1 MALGMK
7 LKQAREAM
15 GLTESDLAES
25 THMMAQMIREIEAED
40 YHRFSA
46 PIYGKG
52 FIKLFAKAVGLDPA
66 PLVAEFMAAMAGAPD
81 KTSKPPHVA
90 LEAIDKHNETGI
102 SIVTPEVPEKPEEPT
117 DSPAPPAP
125 VPRHVYAKASAVTM
139 PNTDSP
145 HPMPEPTRPTPKP
158 APAPS
163 PIEAT
168 APLQAPAP
176 VRSFAPATPRAVEP
190 PAGETAPVAPAA
202 QPPGDGFRLE
212 AEPAVSVAP
221 PRPVAAPVRPFQYPM
236 PKQTSR
242 PAPAPAPARE
252 EEEAEDEDS
261 FVERPARRRPP
272 RRNRQRPSLGVAEA
286 IRNWAGKAHEYVAA
300 LREKPEADD
309 DDGGSLGDEA
319 PSRRCW
325 WIGGVAAAVVVLV
338 FLVLSNEGGDES
350 NGVSV
355 PDGPEF
361 VEGGVEPIADGADV
375 SSETPTE
382 SSPAPAL
389 PTTPAEIVRVLPPPK
404 CFAR

>member
-66 PLVAEFMAAMAGAPD
+66 PLVAEFMAAMAGNPD
-81 KTSKPPHVA
+81 KASKPPYVA

-102 SIVTPEVPEKPEEPT
+102 SIVTPEVPETAEAPS
-117 DSPAPPAP
+117 DSPSPPAP

-145 HPMPEPTRPTPKP
+145 HTLPEPTRPTPKP
-158 APAPS
+158 AP
-163 PIEAT
+163 IEAP
-168 APLQAPAP
+168 APIHAPAP
-176 VRSFAPATPRAVEP
+176 VQAVASATPRAVEP
-190 PAGETAPVAPAA
+190 PSAESARAAPSSP
-202 QPPGDGFRLE
+202 PPGDGFRLE
-212 AEPAVSVAP
+212 SEPAVSVAP

-242 PAPAPAPARE
+242 PAPAPAPARV
-252 EEEAEDEDS
+252 ADDEDEDS
-261 FVERPARRRPP
+261 RVETPARRRAP
-272 RRNRQRPSLGVAEA
+272 RRNRRRTSPGLAEA
-286 IRNWAGKAHEYVAA
+286 LRSWADKAHERFAA
-300 LREKPEADD
+300 MREKPEADD
-309 DDGGSLGDEA
+309 EDGGPLGDAA
-319 PSRRCW
+319 PGRRRW
-325 WIGGVAAAVVVLV
+325 WVGGVAAAVVVLV
-338 FLVLSNEGGDES
+338 VLLLSNKDGDEPGG
-350 NGVSV
+350 NAILDE
-355 PDGPEF
+355 PD
-361 VEGGVEPIADGADV
+361 VVAGGVEPIADGGEAV
-375 SSETPTE
+375 AETPAE
-382 SSPAPAL
+382 VAPAPAI

>member
-1 MALGMK
+1 MK

-102 SIVTPEVPEKPEEPT
+102 SIVTPEVPETPAEPPS

-145 HPMPEPTRPTPKP
+145 HPLPEPARPAPKP
-158 APAPS
+158 VP
-163 PIEAT
+163 
-168 APLQAPAP
+168 APLQTPAP
-176 VRSFAPATPRAVEP
+176 VQALASATPRAVEP
-190 PAGETAPVAPAA
+190 TATESAPVAPAA
-202 QPPGDGFRLE
+202 PATPPPGDGFRLE

-286 IRNWAGKAHEYVAA
+286 LRNWADKAHEYVAA

-309 DDGGSLGDEA
+309 DDGGPLGDEV
-319 PSRRCW
+319 PSRRRW

-355 PDGPEF
+355 PDGPEV
-361 VEGGVEPIADGADV
+361 VEGGVEPIADNADV
-375 SSETPTE
+375 VSQTPVE
-382 SSPAPAL
+382 SSPAPAIS
-389 PTTPAEIVRVLPPPK
+389 TTPAEIVRVLPPPK